1 MSSYTII
8 AHKRVSKALSKI
20 QEQALKNRMRESIEK
35 LTDYPLCLRDLDVE
49 KLQGLDR
56 AFRIR
61 VGRYRIIFHVDKK
74 KRVIFVT
81 HLGKRESVYES

>member
-1 MSSYTII
+1 MYSYTII

-35 LTDYPLCLRDLDVE
+35 LT
-49 KLQGLDR
+49 
-56 AFRIR
+56 
-61 VGRYRIIFHVDKK
+61 GRYRIIFHVDKK